1 MNITKFKKDKGNNY
15 KVIIDNEEYILYDD
29 TILKYSLLTKKNIDE
44 ELFLEVTKYNDF
56 LKYYYLVLKY
66 INKRLRCKKEIIAY
80 LSKYDVDK
88 YMIDLILDKLSNDG
102 YLNEYVYL
110 KSFINDSIN
119 LSDDGP
125 IKIKA
130 KLIKLGFN
138 EDSIDEVLYDI
149 LSNVDLNK
157 RLSNIIDKKVRLNN
171 NKGKYYLKRKIL
183 LDLTNLGYNKE
194 TILDLINNINFDD
207 SSIYKKEREKAI
219 KKYSNKYSGYEL
231 DSKVNNYL
239 YRKGFSFGEYNEE

>member
-1 MNITKFKKDKGNNY
+1 M
-15 KVIIDNEEYILYDD
+15 
-29 TILKYSLLTKKNIDE
+29 
-44 ELFLEVTKYNDF
+44 
-56 LKYYYLVLKY
+56 
-66 INKRLRCKKEIIAY
+66 
-80 LSKYDVDK
+80 
-88 YMIDLILDKLSNDG
+88 ILDKLSNDG

-125 IKIKA
+125 LKIKA

-138 EDSIDEVLYDI
+138 EDSVDEVLDDI

-157 RLSNIIDKKVRLNN
+157 RISNIIDKKVRLNN

-207 SSIYKKEREKAI
+207 SSIYKKEKEKAI
-219 KKYSNKYSGYEL
+219 KKYSKKYSGYEL
-231 DSKVNNYL
+231 ESKVNNYL